1 MSEQALLTAL
11 KKVEKEIYNRSE
23 DYRKYVSNFK
33 AHDIEMNADEMIAEV
48 TKEMQ
53 AREGRDKLPSS
64 MQKVINKEV
73 RAMCKRFYLDLHP
86 KRFNSGKKKYITSEI
101 QGSPTNFSVVYA
113 TKPGESGS
121 VFNRFKSLKQKHQK
135 PLIAALNKNITALN
149 KGCNKREKIDS
160 RKGFIDIGHAEA
172 SAVGRQRAAKVQS
185 VLFNL
190 GGGSTSNKLVNKLLG
205 ELSTGIE
212 MSLQKFDIG
221 PPTDIIKV
229 SMESKSFNRASM
241 TKKEISDLNKNLKA
255 VIESLGGQYWASL
268 SGSDSSISKRQKI
281 VTEAFLKS
289 LRKNKKV
296 KITSPS
302 TKVKKSSNKP
312 VGVST
317 RSKGTRSRY
326 NDNIA
331 GLTVAKSRVKGP
343 AFSPIAMIAMMNKQL
358 PQTVAKNMKSP
369 ALNFQTG
376 RLASSARVT
385 DITMTPKG
393 FPSIGYTYDEN
404 YRTFEVGS
412 AQGSI
417 ERDPRR
423 LIDGSLREI
432 AAQMA
437 MTRFYTRR
445 M

>member
-11 KKVEKEIYNRSE
+11 KKVEKEIYSRSE

-86 KRFNSGKKKYITSEI
+86 SRFNSGNKKYITSEM

-149 KGCNKREKIDS
+149 KGSNKREKIDS

-185 VLFNL
+185 VLFSL

-255 VIESLGGQYWASL
+255 VIENLGGQYWASL

-281 VTEAFLKS
+281 VTEAFLKP

-296 KITSPS
+296 RITSPS
-302 TKVKKSSNKP
+302 TKVKKSSKKP
-312 VGVST
+312 VKASKT
-317 RSKGTRSRY
+317 SKGTRSRY
-326 NDNIA
+326 NDTTA

-393 FPSIGYTYDEN
+393 FPSIGYTYDQN
-404 YRTFEVGS
+404 YRTFEVGG